1 MKKFLFLALS
11 LFGMLGVSAQTKSLH
26 QLQQEFVDLR
36 FGMFNHFSTSTFLD
50 QDWGDPSCPP
60 EVFNPTKLDCSQWA
74 KAAKSANMTFGCLSV
89 KHHSGFC
96 LWDTK
101 TTDYNVMNSGI
112 KRDFMKEYVDAFRA
126 EGMEIMFHFSILDL
140 NAKLVRN
147 HITLDHIEMVK
158 EQVRE
163 LLTNYGPI
171 KALMFDAWD
180 APWSRLTYE
189 DISFEDIYRLAK
201 SIQPSSIAHN
211 GQRLPRVQR

>member
-36 FGMFNHFSTSTFLD
+36 FGMFNHFSTSTFLN
-50 QDWGDPSCPP
+50 QDWADPDCPP
-60 EVFNPTKLDCSQWA
+60 EVFNPKKLDCSQWA
-74 KAAKSANMTFGCLSV
+74 KAAKSAKMTFGCLSV

-96 LWDTK
+96 MWDTK
-101 TTDYNVMNSGI
+101 TTEYNVMNSGI
-112 KRDFMKEYVDAFRA
+112 KRDFLKEYVDAFRA
-126 EGMEIMFHFSILDL
+126 EGMEIMFHYSILDL

-147 HITLDHIEMVK
+147 HITLDHIELIK

-171 KALMFDAWD
+171 KALMFDGWD
-180 APWSRLTYE
+180 APWSRLT
-189 DISFEDIYRLAK
+189 
-201 SIQPSSIAHN
+201 
-211 GQRLPRVQR
+211 